1 MMDIKVTKLEPVYVK
16 QVDRKAAEL
25 SEKLGRNF
33 SRNEYIKMLIQ
44 NDCELR
50 LTQIKE
56 DNFDRAIKNLN
67 YTLTNQSEKLQEFI
81 DSNNRLFH
89 LIRSGVDILESEW
102 EEER

>member
-1 MMDIKVTKLEPVYVK
+1 MDIKVTKLEPVYVK
-16 QVDRKAAEL
+16 EVDRKVAE
-25 SEKLGRNF
+25 LGRNF
-33 SRNEYIKMLIQ
+33 SRNEYFKMLIQ

-56 DNFDRAIKNLN
+56 DNFDRAIKKLN

-81 DSNNRLFH
+81 DGNNCLFH